1 MAQPAMKKLTVL
13 FSALLAMGMG
23 MGFTACDDDDDE
35 TTWTKYADWRETN
48 QQWVDAQAALKNDDG
63 TSFYHMIQ
71 PIWSPND
78 YILIHWFNDR
88 NETKGNLTPLLTSNV
103 TTYYNLYDMDDN
115 LLDSSDDTD
124 EGSFTTVV
132 SNVITGWQIALMN
145 MCVGDTV
152 QIVVPY
158 QSAYGSSSSGDIDPY
173 SALRFNMRLVDIP
186 NYETMP

>member
-13 FSALLAMGMG
+13 FSALLTMGMG

-63 TSFYHMIQ
+63 TSFYHVIQ
-71 PIWSPND
+71 PTWSPND

-124 EGSFTTVV
+124 EGSLTTVV